1 MKSHIN
7 NPGNLVE
14 LIEGSVRQFSENPMF
29 GTKNS
34 EGEYEWV
41 TYADVGRRV
50 DNLRGGF
57 SGLGV
62 KKGDSVGIIVNNS
75 TEWAIAAFA
84 TFGLGARFIP
94 MYEKE
99 LEKIWEYIIRD
110 SGIKVLLVSN
120 QDIFEKIS
128 ARRKNLPGLEH
139 IYIIKGHDESS
150 MAYLEKQGENIP
162 VASKYSKPD
171 DIAVL
176 IYTSGT
182 TGNPKGVLLSHKNLC
197 TNYVAGGMLYPN
209 ELQQHSRSLSILPW
223 AHSFGQTAELYNFIN
238 VGGSVGFAEN
248 VTTIGE
254 DMGKVKPT
262 LLIAVPRVFNKIYA
276 GLWAKMDETGGLP
289 KKLFLMGI
297 NAAKRKRELEQ
308 EGKSELLTDLKHKIA
323 DKIVFKK
330 IRDRFGGRLEGAI
343 TASAT
348 MNVEI
353 GYFFSDLGIPVYDC
367 YGLTETSPAVTM
379 NCPDSHKSGSVGRPI
394 QNVKVVIHKMPFE
407 EDSDEGEI
415 VVYGPNVMHGYHNNP
430 EETGKVL
437 TRDGGFKTGDRGR
450 LDDDGYLYI
459 TGRFKE
465 QYKLE
470 NGKYVFPAALEEEIK
485 LNSYVANAMIY
496 GEGRPFNICLVVPD
510 FENLEK
516 VASEYNLKSDSDTLV
531 SSGKIQTLI
540 QTSIAESL
548 KGDFGSYEIPKKFIF
563 LAEDFSLE
571 NGMMTQTMKLK
582 RNIALDKYMS
592 DIEAL
597 YH

>member
-1 MKSHIN
+1 LKSHIKKPN
-7 NPGNLVE
+7 NLVE
-14 LIEGSVRQFSENPMF
+14 LIEGSIREFSDNPLF

-34 EGEYEWV
+34 QGHFDWV
-41 TYADVGRRV
+41 TYSDVGKRI
-50 DNLRGGF
+50 DNLR
-57 SGLGV
+57 SGMADCGIR
-62 KKGDSVGIIVNNS
+62 KGDSVGVIVDNS
-75 TEWAIAAFA
+75 SEWAIVAFA
-84 TFGLGARFIP
+84 TYGLGARFIP

-99 LEKIWEYIIRD
+99 LEKTWEYIIRD
-110 SGIKVLLVSN
+110 SEIKVLLVSSSEIRDKIKLKMDKLPQLESVFVIQGN
-120 QDIFEKIS
+120 GNDSMSELEKT
-128 ARRKNLPGLEH
+128 GLE
-139 IYIIKGHDESS
+139 K
-150 MAYLEKQGENIP
+150 P
-162 VASKYSKPD
+162 VASNEPDPD

-182 TGNPKGVLLSHKNLC
+182 TGNPKGVLLSHRNFC
-197 TNYVAGGMLYPN
+197 TNFTAGGSLYPK
-209 ELQQHSRSLSILPW
+209 ELRPHSRSLSILPW

-238 VGGSVGFAEN
+238 VGGSIGFVEN

-276 GLWAKMDETGGLP
+276 GLWTKMDETGGIAR
-289 KKLFLMGI
+289 KLFLMGI
-297 NAAKRKRELEQ
+297 NAAKRKRELA
-308 EGKSELLTDLKHKIA
+308 GHGGSEFLTDLKYKLA
-323 DKIVFKK
+323 DKIVFSK
-330 IRDRFGGRLEGAI
+330 IRERFGGRLEGAI

-379 NCPDSHKSGSVGRPI
+379 NNPAEHKAGSVGKPI
-394 QNVKVVIHKMPFE
+394 DDVKVVIKKMPLE
-407 EDSDEGEI
+407 EDTDEGEI

-430 EETGKVL
+430 EETSKVM
-437 TRDGGFKTGDRGR
+437 TEDGGFRTGDRGR
-450 LDDDGYLYI
+450 LDEDGYLFI

-470 NGKYVFPAALEEEIK
+470 NGKYVFPAAIEEEIK

-496 GEGRPFNICLVVPD
+496 GDGKPFNICLLIPD
-510 FENLEK
+510 FEVLEK
-516 VASEYNLKSDSDTLV
+516 IAPEYNLAPDP
-531 SSGKIQTLI
+531 KILTQSKDIQKLI
-540 QTSIAESL
+540 ETSVTDSL

-563 LAEDFSLE
+563 LSDDFSLE

-582 RNIALDKYMS
+582 RSIAMSKYK
-592 DIEAL
+592 DEIEAL